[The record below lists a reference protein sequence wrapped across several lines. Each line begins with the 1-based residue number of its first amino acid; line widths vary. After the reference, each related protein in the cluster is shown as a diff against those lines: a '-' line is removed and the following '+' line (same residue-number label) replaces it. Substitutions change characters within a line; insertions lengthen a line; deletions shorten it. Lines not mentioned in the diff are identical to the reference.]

1 MPTTEYDLDC
11 YLHNRLSNFSTE
23 ELEALASL
31 IHLGLRSLEEDRTLA
46 YELEQEITE
55 ELDSREGTAI

>member
-31 IHLGLRSLEEDRTLA
+31 IHWGLKSLEEDRTLA

>member
-31 IHLGLRSLEEDRTLA
+31 IHEALEGAEEDWALA

>member
-23 ELEALASL
+23 ELEGLASL
-31 IHLGLRSLEEDRTLA
+31 IHWGLEGDRTLA

-55 ELDSREGTAI
+55 ELRAREGTAI